1 MIPDKRLQHD
11 VLAELEFEP
20 RVNAAHIGVAAK
32 DGVVT
37 LTGHVASIEEKLAA
51 ERAARSVRGVKAV
64 AQEIEV
70 RLPSDKKLDDDEIA
84 ERALKIIGWDLH
96 LPATS
101 IYVKVDHGLVTLHG
115 SVEKHFQ
122 RAEAERQ
129 VRRLSGVVGVINDIR
144 LEPAP
149 TPPDLRGQLEAALDR
164 NAAIGECS
172 IGIYAEEGKV
182 TLTGTVD
189 SWHQREVAERIAW
202 SIAGVTE
209 VDDKIV
215 LR

>member
-144 LEPAP
+144 LMPAP
-149 TPPDLRGQLEAALDR
+149 TPPDLREQLEAALHR

-172 IGIYAEEGKV
+172 IGIYAEGGKV

-209 VDDKIV
+209 VEDKIV
-215 LR
+215 LS

>member
-37 LTGHVASIEEKLAA
+37 LTGHVGSIEEKLAA

-84 ERALKIIGWDLH
+84 ERALRIIGWDLH
-96 LPATS
+96 LPASS

-115 SVEKHFQ
+115 EVERHFQ

-144 LEPAP
+144 LKPAP
-149 TPPDLRGQLEAALDR
+149 TPPDIREQLEAALHR
-164 NAAIGECS
+164 NAAIGASS
-172 IGIYAEEGKV
+172 IGVYAEDGKV
-182 TLTGTVD
+182 TLLGTVD

-202 SIAGVTE
+202 SIAGVSD
-209 VDDKIV
+209 VDDKLV